1 MKEMT
6 KAFSDGSAI
15 LKEWGND
22 RIAKNLYAVV
32 CVVDCFRE

>member
-15 LKEWGND
+15 LKEWGNN
-22 RIAKNLYAVV
+22 RIAKNYAVV